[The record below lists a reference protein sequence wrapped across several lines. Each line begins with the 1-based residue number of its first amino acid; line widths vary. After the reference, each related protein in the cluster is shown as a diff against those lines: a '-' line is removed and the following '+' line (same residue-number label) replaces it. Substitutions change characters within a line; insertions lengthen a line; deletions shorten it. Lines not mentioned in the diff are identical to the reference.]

1 MQGADAVCTLSERGA
16 GWAVH
21 YGEVGRM
28 RGFTRAL
35 VGERGLGHDRGCVQ
49 QRQHQRRRRHV
60 RQRGNARRHLLL
72 RELRADLPHP
82 SEQLRVVR
90 VTGVRRALHEA
101 HDLRLQ
107 HRCPD
112 PGAGGIG
119 HALVRRSGVHD
130 RDQERLDLPQRRAGD
145 RAVLRGRMELR
156 RGLHERLHPEHVLP
170 ADRGLRRPEPV
181 GLQERHHERDE
192 RSCGDR
198 RNDLHR
204 DPEGAVQPVPHDAR
218 VRRVQP
224 AAEGV
229 LRRPRRLQRGSPSA
243 TVPT

>member
-1 MQGADAVCTLSERGA
+1 MGRPLRG
-16 GWAVH
+16 
-21 YGEVGRM
+21 GRSDE
-28 RGFTRAL
+28 GFHKGSC
-35 VGERGLGHDRGCVQ
+35 GERGVGHDRGCVQ
-49 QRQHQRRRRHV
+49 QQQQQRRRRHI
-60 RQRGNARRHLLL
+60 RERGNARRHLLL

-82 SEQLRVVR
+82 PEQLRVMR
-90 VTGVRRALHEA
+90 VTGVRRDLHEA

-107 HRCPD
+107 HRCPG
-112 PGAGGIG
+112 PRTGGIG

-181 GLQERHHERDE
+181 GLQERHDERDE

-198 RNDLHR
+198 RHDLHG

-224 AAEGV
+224 AAV
-229 LRRPRRLQRGSPSA
+229 RCSTTTPTPTTSSPSA
-243 TVPT
+243 TVHT